1 MNKTILQK
9 DKSYTFTDYFEL
21 NYSTADIVAEFGYQ
35 YALTRLALPRMSA
48 AATTDRLK
56 DVFYKKLP
64 HVSLTSETARREML
78 VAPILLELLDYLD
91 LKIDIEYP
99 IYVNEQLKGSIDYLV
114 RSTHQV
120 IVVEAKKADL
130 EKGFTQLAVELI
142 AMDHYLETGNTHLYG
157 AVTVG
162 DVWRFGVLMRQQKT
176 IHKDIDSF
184 RVPSDLDDLFKVFI
198 GILSPVAGNQ

>member
-1 MNKTILQK
+1 MNKAILKK
-9 DKSYTFTDYFEL
+9 DQSYAFTDYFEI
-21 NYSTADIVAEFGYQ
+21 NYPTEEVVAEFGYQ
-35 YALTRLALPRMSA
+35 YALTRLTLPRMSA
-48 AATTDRLK
+48 AVTTDRLK

-64 HVSLTSETARREML
+64 HVSLTTETARREML

-99 IYVNEQLKGSIDYLV
+99 IYVSEQLKGSIDYLV
-114 RSTHQV
+114 RSTHQFV
-120 IVVEAKKADL
+120 VVEAKKADL

-142 AMDHYLETGNTHLYG
+142 AMDHYFEMGHTHLYG

-162 DVWRFGVLMRQQKT
+162 DVWRFGVLMRQQKM

>member
-1 MNKTILQK
+1 MNKAILQK

-21 NYSTADIVAEFGYQ
+21 NYSTEDIVAEFGYQ

-78 VAPILLELLDYLD
+78 VAPIL
-91 LKIDIEYP
+91 
-99 IYVNEQLKGSIDYLV
+99 
-114 RSTHQV
+114 
-120 IVVEAKKADL
+120 L

-198 GILSPVAGNQ
+198 GILSPVTSDQ